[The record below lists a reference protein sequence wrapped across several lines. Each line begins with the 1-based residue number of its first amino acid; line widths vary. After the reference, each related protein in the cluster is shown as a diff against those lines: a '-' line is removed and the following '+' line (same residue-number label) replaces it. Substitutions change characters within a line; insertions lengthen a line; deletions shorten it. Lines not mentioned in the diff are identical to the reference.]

1 MLLTTVVQA
10 FYYWYASIKA
20 KEILKE
26 IGVIQFVFQKK
37 IKTKPTFI
45 IPLSYCESNYL
56 KKEG

>member
-37 IKTKPTFI
+37 SKRN
-45 IPLSYCESNYL
+45 LRL
-56 KKEG
+56 

>member
-10 FYYWYASIKA
+10 FYYWYASITA

-37 IKTKPTFI
+37 SKRN
-45 IPLSYCESNYL
+45 LRL
-56 KKEG
+56 